1 MDNVT
6 IMCEMS
12 DAVCTLIILLMIAM
26 FKNVCLMPEIKNLL
40 LLLLNSTKKHFKGHT
55 VLNGKFLT

>member
-6 IMCEMS
+6 SMCEMS

-40 LLLLNSTKKHFKGHT
+40 LLLLNSMKKHFKGHT